1 MTTTPEQFLS
11 QQHYE
16 TPRNGRGQYLMAD
29 ESGHVAPRTRAT
41 TFADTLANPFS
52 LHQWRMRVVA
62 KGMSLRPDLVAV
74 AASTHI
80 EDKNTFA
87 EVVAA
92 AFDRGGGND
101 AARQG
106 TALHAFV
113 TGLANGSL
121 TENEVPAELIHD
133 VHAYFRELARLGI
146 TEDTAYMERAVY
158 NGTYDVGGT
167 FDRIYTLADGSR
179 VIGDIKTGSDLSF
192 GEHEFA
198 VQLALYANADIM
210 FQQGS
215 AELGEPMPDV
225 RKDFALIVHVPQG
238 RGEAHV
244 ERIDIGLG
252 WWAARVCAEARTW
265 RSTKTIRTPY
275 LPGNS
280 QPELRQRVDTLDERP
295 LLAREM
301 GIGAPWLPSDI
312 TPPSTMYP
320 NGGPDPFDNKPPDQ
334 FFAVLPDV
342 QGEVSGVYDPVKLP
356 AEAME
361 KLAALPVDEESAQ
374 TDEMLDAEADQLFAK
389 MKKAKPKIQD
399 LARRVMKG
407 GPDIKLNTYG
417 INICKAIVRHP
428 NWPAF
433 AADDNWTIPDP
444 APKVT
449 ITAENGKIDR
459 STLSP
464 QTQQIMADAEAI
476 AAQIDSARA
485 AVKSFGANH
494 LGSSDN
500 PFTQYPTI
508 EPQFNE
514 AYYLHQIDQA
524 ADKTALAALW
534 QHAQDHGVPWTDALN
549 AAGLQ
554 RMQVLRAIELK

>member
-1 MTTTPEQFLS
+1 MTTTPEQFLN

-52 LHQWRMRVVA
+52 LHQWKMRVVA

-113 TGLANGSL
+113 TGLSNGSL

-275 LPGNS
+275 HPGTTAYTPPFEAPRTGIVATFPKPESVQLPTES
-280 QPELRQRVDTLDERP
+280 LEK
-295 LLAREM
+295 LA
-301 GIGAPWLPSDI
+301 ALPDASVNFVGE
-312 TPPSTMYP
+312 TVPSTMYP

-356 AEAME
+356 AEALE
-361 KLAALPVDEESAQ
+361 KLATSLPVDEESAQ
-374 TDEMLDAEADQLFAK
+374 TEEMLDAEADQLFAK
-389 MKKAKPKIQD
+389 LKKAKPKIQD

-433 AADDNWTIPDP
+433 AAEDNWTIPDP
-444 APKVT
+444 APTAAVA
-449 ITAENGKIDR
+449 AENGKIDR

-464 QTQQIMADAEAI
+464 QTQQIMANVDTIKA
-476 AAQIDSARA
+476 DSA
-485 AVKSFGANH
+485 
-494 LGSSDN
+494 N
-500 PFTQYPTI
+500 PFMIVEAPLTT
-508 EPQFNE
+508 FNE

-534 QHAQDHGVPWTDALN
+534 QHAQDHGVPWTDTLN

>member
-1 MTTTPEQFLS
+1 MTTPEQFLN

-52 LHQWRMRVVA
+52 LHQWKMRVVA

-80 EDKNTFA
+80 EDKKAFA
-87 EVVAA
+87 DVVEA

-113 TGLANGSL
+113 TGLANGQL
-121 TENEVPAELIHD
+121 TENDVPADMIHD

-179 VIGDIKTGSDLSF
+179 VIGDIKTGADLSF

-198 VQLALYANADIM
+198 VQLALYAHADIM
-210 FQQGS
+210 FQPGS

-225 RKDFALIVHVPQG
+225 RRDFALLIHVPQG

-275 LPGNS
+275 HPGNS
-280 QPELRQRVDTLDERP
+280 QPE
-295 LLAREM
+295 
-301 GIGAPWLPSDI
+301 
-312 TPPSTMYP
+312 PSTMYP
-320 NGGPDPFDNKPPDQ
+320 NGGTDPFEQPW
-334 FFAVLPDV
+334 LPSNIAPASTRCKSTVDAPIEWSASFDGKLSDEGAKALV
-342 QGEVSGVYDPVKLP
+342 KVGMTNEQGQVIPLQPIETVYDPEHGGEVQLDKP
-356 AEAME
+356 QYGQ
-361 KLAALPVDEESAQ
+361 AQ
-374 TDEMLDAEADQLFAK
+374 KTDANFDAEADQLFVK
-389 MKKAKPKIQD
+389 LKKAKPKIQD

-407 GPDIKLNTYG
+407 GLDIKLNTYG

-433 AADDNWTIPDP
+433 AAENNWTIPDP
-444 APKVT
+444 TPKVAVAT
-449 ITAENGKIDR
+449 ENGSIDR

-464 QTQQIMADAEAI
+464 QTQQIMANVDAI
-476 AAQIDSARA
+476 
-485 AVKSFGANH
+485 KSFGMSGN
-494 LGSSDN
+494 DVVN
-500 PFTQYPTI
+500 PFNSTSTPVAPGLFD
-508 EPQFNE
+508 EV
-514 AYYLHQIDQA
+514 YYLNQVDQA
-524 ADKTALAALW
+524 ESKEALAALW
-534 QHAQDHGVPWTDALN
+534 QHAQDHNQPWTDALN
-549 AAGLQ
+549 AAGLM